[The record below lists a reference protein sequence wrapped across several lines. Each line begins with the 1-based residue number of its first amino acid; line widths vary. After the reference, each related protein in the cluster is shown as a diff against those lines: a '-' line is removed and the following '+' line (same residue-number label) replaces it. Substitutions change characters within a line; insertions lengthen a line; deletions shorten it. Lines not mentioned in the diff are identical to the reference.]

1 MKSTNVGGKLAQS
14 VKNLPAGPSGSGT
27 VSTTKATCKRG
38 TKLCGSC
45 NQGNPIHCALCK
57 HCSAPFPKK
66 NKSAVQDDLMKSLQ
80 SDTGRVTKAMI
91 NNLKDVVESRV
102 FADHLFRL
110 GKRPETPILPKPKS
124 ELLPPPASQNLP
136 LLRKSPSNTNTAPSL
151 PQSVSFFLSS
161 LAKSRDLAPSSPLTL
176 EVDGSLQPS
185 FGPNNTS
192 YVVNNS
198 ENVHITGT
206 LGFPIESCAVWSDG
220 TAAGVVCGVSGSDK
234 TSDVAGEDAKYHL
247 GKTQHTFGLA
257 GLQKTGRV
265 YPGKSYL
272 GLYKV
277 GCDVNGSPSLEN
289 TGFIETLSDIMDIK
303 IMPFN
308 LSSGLV
314 VLSAIGADGT
324 CALYRLKKENFLQPG
339 GGLLK
344 PELSAVVISLPGEI
358 LSTSGFQDDTT
369 LILGSQSG
377 ALWVAKLKQRSPGYT
392 IIKTLN
398 SNKNFFVTSI
408 STLQETSIFAAAF
421 GDGFIKFFDS
431 SSSQSIYEYQ
441 SINVVVILIAEKYQ
455 IDGLGFVHKS
465 LDLLE

>member
-14 VKNLPAGPSGSGT
+14 VKNLPGGPSAPGT
-27 VSTTKATCKRG
+27 ASTTKATCKRG

-110 GKRPETPILPKPKS
+110 GKRPDAPALPKPKP
-124 ELLPPPASQNLP
+124 ELLLPPAAQGLP
-136 LLRKSPSNTNTAPSL
+136 LLKKSPSNTHSSPSL
-151 PQSVSFFLSS
+151 PQNLSAFLSS
-161 LAKSRDLAPSSPLTL
+161 LSKSRNFAPAAPLTL
-176 EVDGSLQPS
+176 EVDGNSQPS
-185 FGPNNTS
+185 FGPNNS
-192 YVVNNS
+192 AVVVHNG
-198 ENVHITGT
+198 EIVHICGC
-206 LGFPIESCAVWSDG
+206 LGFPVESCAVWSDG
-220 TAAGVVCGVSGSDK
+220 TAAGLVCGVSGSEK
-234 TSDVAGEDAKYHL
+234 TADVAGEDAKFHL
-247 GKTQHTFGLA
+247 GKTQLTFGLA

-272 GLYKV
+272 GLYRV
-277 GCDVNGSPSLEN
+277 SLDVNGSPSVEN

-308 LSSGLV
+308 SSPGLV

-324 CALYRLKKENFLQPG
+324 CTLYRLKKEIFSQTSPG
-339 GGLLK
+339 VLK
-344 PELSAVVISLPGEI
+344 PEHPSVVISLPGEI
-358 LSTSGFQDDTT
+358 ISTSGFQDDTT

-398 SNKNFFVTSI
+398 TNKNFFVTAI

-441 SINVVVILIAEKYQ
+441 SINVGNIPNQEKY
-455 IDGLGFVHKS
+455 
-465 LDLLE
+465 